1 MISQTAIFIRPY
13 AKEILQVLSVHFEL
27 IVFTASH
34 KGYADKV
41 IDLLDPERKFISHRL
56 FRDHCFKTKQGV
68 YVKDLRI
75 LNRSLERIV
84 LVDNAMYSFALQL
97 SNGVPIIPFSDNPA
111 DLELQHL
118 TTFLLKLRH
127 VDDVR
132 PVIHQHFRYDLLA
145 QARDVPECLALMFPE
160 GQ

>member
-1 MISQTAIFIRPY
+1 VIDQTAIFIRPY
-13 AKEILQVLSVHFEL
+13 AKEILQVLSQHFEL

-41 IDLLDPERKFISHRL
+41 IDLLDPERKYITHRL

-75 LNRSLERIV
+75 LNRSLEKMV

-97 SNGVPIIPFSDNPA
+97 TNGVPIIPFNDSKA
-111 DLELQHL
+111 DQELQHL
-118 TTFLLKLRH
+118 SSFLLKLRH

-132 PVIHQHFRYDLLA
+132 PIIHQHFRYDLLV
-145 QARDVPECLALMFPE
+145 QAKDVQECIDLMFAE
-160 GQ
+160 RK

>member
-1 MISQTAIFIRPY
+1 M
-13 AKEILQVLSVHFEL
+13 
-27 IVFTASH
+27 VFTASH

-41 IDLLDPERKFISHRL
+41 IDLLDPENKYISHRL

-75 LNRSLERIV
+75 LNRSLEKVV

-111 DLELQHL
+111 DQELQHL
-118 TTFLLKLRH
+118 AAFLLKLRH
-127 VDDVR
+127 SEDVR
-132 PVIHQHFRYDLLA
+132 PVIHQHFKYSLLA
-145 QARDVPECLALMFPE
+145 QARDVQECVALMFPE
-160 GQ
+160 AE

>member
-1 MISQTAIFIRPY
+1 M
-13 AKEILQVLSVHFEL
+13 
-27 IVFTASH
+27 VFTASH

-41 IDLLDPERKFISHRL
+41 IDLLDPEHKYISHRL

-75 LNRSLERIV
+75 LNRSLDKVI

-111 DLELQHL
+111 DQELQHL
-118 TTFLLKLRH
+118 TSFLLKLRQAE
-127 VDDVR
+127 DVR
-132 PVIHQHFRYDLLA
+132 PIIHQHFRYDLLA
-145 QARDVPECLALMFPE
+145 QARDVQECIDLMFPE
-160 GQ
+160 DK